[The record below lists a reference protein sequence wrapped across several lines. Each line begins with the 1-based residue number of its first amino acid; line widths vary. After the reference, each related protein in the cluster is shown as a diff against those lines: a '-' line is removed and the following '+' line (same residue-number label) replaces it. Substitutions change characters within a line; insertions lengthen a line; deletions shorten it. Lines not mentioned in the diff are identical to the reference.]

1 MPDQRPAPTAGDLN
15 CFFNATEGRE
25 KYGLFMTG
33 FFPIMMFALPAAA
46 FAMVHEAKDKVAASV
61 LPAAALTAFLTGV
74 TEPLEFSF
82 MFVAPVL
89 YAIHA
94 VFTGLSM
101 AISYGIG
108 ARAGFTFSAGAF
120 DYVLNFGKAT
130 KPLLLLVMGA
140 VLRLSCTTS
149 CSGS

>member
-1 MPDQRPAPTAGDLN
+1 
-15 CFFNATEGRE
+15 
-25 KYGLFMTG
+25 MTG

-82 MFVAPVL
+82 MFVAPLL
-89 YAIHA
+89 YVMHA
-94 VFTGLSM
+94 LFTGLSM
-101 AISYGIG
+101 AVSYGLG
-108 ARAGFTFSAGAF
+108 ARSGFTFSAGAF

-130 KPLLLLVMGA
+130 KPLFLLLIGA
-140 VLRLSCTTS
+140 VFAVIYYFVFRFAIRKWDLKTPGREDDAAAVDEAMTAA
-149 CSGS
+149 